1 VVAMELDPAAEE
13 EEYRLEAHNE
23 EQDARAFIGIGNDDA
38 PGAGT
43 GIGSTSPT
51 AADGSSISTGT
62 SGSMGANAS
71 RKRSKVWNDFEELTN
86 LDNGKRVRYGAL
98 CKYCKQTFSAKSSCG
113 TGHLLRH
120 NCTAKKEQQ
129 RSGIVQSLL
138 KYNPDGSLV
147 RWEYSPAVARTELC
161 RLIAR
166 EDLPLWFGESDAFQE
181 YITKAHNPKFVK
193 SSRQTTARDLI
204 KLYNER
210 VLKLIESFKS
220 VSSVALT
227 SDI

>member
-1 VVAMELDPAAEE
+1 VVTMELDPAAEE
-13 EEYRLEAHNE
+13 EYRLEPHNE

-51 AADGSSISTGT
+51 AADGSSIGTST

-71 RKRSKVWNDFEELTN
+71 RKISKVWNDFEELTN
-86 LDNGKRVRYGAL
+86 LVNGKRVRYGAL

-113 TGHLLRH
+113 TRHLLRH

-147 RWEYSPAVARTELC
+147 RWEHSPAVARTELC

-166 EDLPLWFGESDAFQE
+166 EDLPLWFGESM
-181 YITKAHNPKFVK
+181 
-193 SSRQTTARDLI
+193 L
-204 KLYNER
+204 
-210 VLKLIESFKS
+210 FKS
-220 VSSVALT
+220 TLLKH
-227 SDI
+227 IILNL